1 MAARTISSPGVQIN
15 EVDLSL
21 LARPTGETNVFMTG
35 FTDQGPTDEVINIT
49 SLTEYEEI
57 FGIPTN
63 AAERYTYH
71 SARQLLTTSPANLLV
86 TRMPYG
92 SGAGEGY
99 TNSYSALV
107 YPISSNGATYETS
120 TEFRLLQPES
130 ILLSDDEYQQLIEN
144 DLAWSDKWLNI
155 PSLNFSGIGRAGLV
169 VVNSV
174 KSTVTNTF
182 EGYYVGIADNSSSNP
197 ATNFD
202 AISGIKAANSIDSSN
217 SFQTFVNVPSSRI
230 GFQLTQT
237 YENFSGNSISEI
249 IENFPTSYDFATSK
263 FNDFLTLMVFKLRPT
278 SFTQDTVTLDYV
290 ATEGYTGSLYSDRT
304 QQNPNGGT
312 FLTAFLDNLT
322 NSRSANIRVIT
333 NPYISTTGEWINN
346 DGTAKK
352 SIRVQPVAK
361 NLYSVGTYV
370 SNTDKVAKDVGNIPL
385 KLGRILRS
393 LENND
398 SVNLDVVVEAGL
410 GTVWTSA
417 KARKADATYS
427 SQPQIFDDTYPLDIS
442 SLKNTAGVLTSGVRE
457 DYYSIIN
464 QFVTFADKT
473 RKDHMF
479 ISDPLRNIFVKGSN
493 VKTSRSTNKN
503 FIFSTDIY
511 WPLRNL
517 YAGIES
523 SYVSTYGNWIRTNDT
538 ASDSF
543 CWVPASGYIASIFAT
558 SAQTSY
564 PWSAPAGFTRGTL
577 FNVSDLAINPTQKQ
591 RDLLYKININ
601 PIAFFPNDGN
611 VVFGQKTLYR
621 KPSAFDRINVRRL
634 FLTLEKSAQAVLKF
648 FVFEPN
654 TFTTRARVV
663 AALSPIFDQARLNE
677 GLYDYAIV
685 CDERNNTPSTID
697 NNELRVS
704 LYIQPVRTAEFILA
718 DFIATRTGVNF
729 EEILS

>member
-15 EVDLSL
+15 EVDESL
-21 LARPTGETNVFMTG
+21 IARPTGETSVFITG
-35 FTDQGPTDEVINIT
+35 FTDHGPTDEVINVT
-49 SLTEYEEI
+49 SLTEYEEV
-57 FGIPTN
+57 FGLPTN

-71 SARQLLTTSPANLLV
+71 SARQILTTSPANLLV

-107 YPISSNGATYETS
+107 YAISSNGATYETS
-120 TEFRLLQPES
+120 TEYRILEPES
-130 ILLSDDEYQQLIEN
+130 ILLSEDEYQSLIEN
-144 DLAWSDKWLNI
+144 DVAWSESWLNI
-155 PSLNFSGIGRAGLV
+155 PSFNFDGIGRAGFV
-169 VVNSV
+169 VLNSN
-174 KSTVTNTF
+174 KSTVTNTYD
-182 EGYYVGIADNSSSNP
+182 GYYIGIADNSSSNP

-202 AISGIKAANSIDSSN
+202 AISGIKVANYIDPTN
-217 SFQTFVNVPSSRI
+217 SFQTFTNVPSSRLE
-230 GFQLTQT
+230 FKLTESYQNYT
-237 YENFSGNSISEI
+237 GNSVSEI
-249 IENFPTSYDFATSK
+249 IENFPTSYDFATNK

-278 SFTQDTVTLDYV
+278 SFTQDTVTLNYV
-290 ATEGYTGSLYSDRT
+290 AMEGYTGSLYADRD
-304 QQNPNGGT
+304 QQNPNGGS
-312 FLTAFLDNLT
+312 FVSAFLDNLA
-322 NSRSANIRVIT
+322 NSRSSNIRVIT
-333 NPYISTTGEWINN
+333 NPYISTTGDWIDNN
-346 DGTAKK
+346 GTSKK
-352 SIRVQPVAK
+352 SVRVQTETK

-370 SNTDKVAKDVGNIPL
+370 SNTDKVAKDVGNIPD
-385 KLGRILRS
+385 KLQRILRS

-398 SVNLDVVVEAGL
+398 TLNLDVVAEAGL
-410 GTVWTSA
+410 GTIWTAS
-417 KARKADATYS
+417 KARQADPIYS
-427 SQPQIFDDTYPLDIS
+427 NQPRIFDDTYALDIS
-442 SLKNTAGVLTSGVRE
+442 ALKNTSGQLVGGVRE

-464 QFVTFADKT
+464 QFVSFADQT
-473 RKDHMF
+473 RKDHVF

-493 VKTSRSTNKN
+493 VKTVKAKN

-523 SYVSTYGNWIRTNDT
+523 SYVATYGNWIRTNDT

-543 CWVPASGYIASIFAT
+543 CWIPASGYIASIFAT
-558 SAQTSY
+558 SAQTSF

-577 FNVSDLAINPTQKQ
+577 FNVSDLAMNPTQKQ
-591 RDLLYKININ
+591 RDLLYKINMN

-621 KPSAFDRINVRRL
+621 KPSAFDRLNVRRL

-654 TFTTRARVV
+654 TFTTRARVA
-663 AALSPIFDQARLNE
+663 AALTPIFEQARLNE

-729 EEILS
+729 EEVLS

>member
-35 FTDQGPTDEVINIT
+35 FTDQGPTDEVINVT

-57 FGIPTN
+57 FGLPTN

-107 YPISSNGATYETS
+107 YPISSNGVTYESS
-120 TEFRLLQPES
+120 TEYRILEPES
-130 ILLSDDEYQQLIEN
+130 ILLTEEEYQRLVEN
-144 DLAWSDKWLNI
+144 DVAWSSSWLNI
-155 PSLNFSGIGRAGLV
+155 PSFNFDGIGRAGLV
-169 VVNSV
+169 VVNSI
-174 KSTVTNTF
+174 KSTVTNTY

-202 AISGIKAANSIDSSN
+202 AISGVKAANYIDPTN
-217 SFQTFVNVPSSRI
+217 SFQTFTSIPSSRL
-230 GFQLTQT
+230 GFKLTEAYQN
-237 YENFSGNSISEI
+237 YSGNSISEI

-290 ATEGYTGSLYSDRT
+290 ATEGYTGSLYADRN

-312 FLTAFLDNLT
+312 FLTAFLDNLA

-333 NPYISTTGEWINN
+333 NPYISTTGDWINT

-352 SIRVQPVAK
+352 SVRVQTETK

-370 SNTDKVAKDVGNIPL
+370 SNTDKVAKDVGNVPL
-385 KLGRILRS
+385 KLQRILRL

-398 SVNLDVVVEAGL
+398 SLSLDVVVEAGL
-410 GTVWTSA
+410 GTIWTSS
-417 KARKADATYS
+417 KARKADPTYS
-427 SQPQIFDDTYPLDIS
+427 NDPQIFDDTYPLDIS
-442 SLKNTAGVLTSGVRE
+442 ALKNTTGVLVGGPRE
-457 DYYSIIN
+457 DYYSIVN
-464 QFVTFADKT
+464 QFVSFADQT
-473 RKDHMF
+473 RKDHVF

-493 VKTSRSTNKN
+493 VKTSRAKD

-523 SYVSTYGNWIRTNDT
+523 SYVATYGNWIRTNDT

-543 CWVPASGYIASIFAT
+543 CWIPASGYVASIFAT
-558 SAQTSY
+558 SAQTSF

-577 FNVSDLAINPTQKQ
+577 FNVSDLAMNPTQKQ

-685 CDERNNTPSTID
+685 CDERNNTPTTID

-729 EEILS
+729 EEVLS

>member
-21 LARPTGETNVFMTG
+21 IARPTGETNVFITG
-35 FTDQGPTDEVINIT
+35 FTDQGPTDEVVNIT
-49 SLTEYEEI
+49 SLSEYEEI
-57 FGIPTN
+57 FGLPTN

-71 SARQLLTTSPANLLV
+71 SARQILTTSPANLLV

-107 YPISSNGATYETS
+107 YPISSNGVTYESS
-120 TEFRLLQPES
+120 TEYRILEPES
-130 ILLSDDEYQQLIEN
+130 ILLSEDQYQLLIEN
-144 DLAWSDKWLNI
+144 DVAWSDGWLNI
-155 PSLNFSGIGRAGLV
+155 PSLNFDGIGRAGLV
-169 VVNSV
+169 VLNSI
-174 KSTVTNTF
+174 KSTVTNTY
-182 EGYYVGIADNSSSNP
+182 EGYYIGIADNSSSNP

-202 AISGIKAANSIDSSN
+202 AISGIKASNYIDPTNSY
-217 SFQTFVNVPSSRI
+217 QTFTNVPSSRLN
-230 GFQLTQT
+230 FKLTQN
-237 YENFSGNSISEI
+237 YQNYSGNSISEI
-249 IENFPTSYDFATSK
+249 IENYPTAYDFATNK

-278 SFTQDTVTLDYV
+278 NFTQDTVTLDYI
-290 ATEGYTGSLYSDRT
+290 ATEGYTGSLYADRT
-304 QQNPNGGT
+304 QQNPNGGSFIT
-312 FLTAFLDNLT
+312 SFLDNLA

-333 NPYISTTGEWINN
+333 NPYISKTGSWIND
-346 DGTAKK
+346 DGTSKK
-352 SIRVQPVAK
+352 TVRVQTQTK

-370 SNTDKVAKDVGNIPL
+370 SNTDKVAKDVGNVPE
-385 KLGRILRS
+385 KLQRVLRS

-398 SVNLDVVVEAGL
+398 ALDLDVTVEAGL
-410 GTVWTSA
+410 GTIWTSA
-417 KARKADATYS
+417 KARQNDALYS
-427 SQPQIFDDTYPLDIS
+427 NQPRIFDDIYALDIS
-442 SLKNTAGVLTSGVRE
+442 TLKDTSGILVGGVRE
-457 DYYSIIN
+457 DYFSIVN

-473 RKDHMF
+473 RKDHVF

-493 VKTSRSTNKN
+493 VKTSKNKN
-503 FIFSTDIY
+503 YIFSTDIY

-523 SYVSTYGNWIRTNDT
+523 SYVATYGNWIRTNDT

-543 CWVPASGYIASIFAT
+543 CWIPTSGYIASIFAT
-558 SAQTSY
+558 SAQTSF

-621 KPSAFDRINVRRL
+621 KPSAFDRLNVRRL
-634 FLTLEKSAQAVLKF
+634 FLALEKSAQAVLKF

-718 DFIATRTGVNF
+718 DFIATRTGINF